1 MLLVFYKLI
10 FKKVTQFTQLKVVP
24 IIDLKKVPINLL
36 IAKRYGLLTR
46 VAIS

>member
-1 MLLVFYKLI
+1 MLLVFYKWI
-10 FKKVTQFTQLKVVP
+10 FKNVTQLKVVP